1 MDISGEIN
9 VNLEENDYENTVR
22 DIAALSREELK
33 AIIDYW
39 EDEAQN
45 LVHEEIQHIAITE
58 LKKRNQQR
66 EDQIKLLNQSLL
78 ASSKIGRWLSHGK
91 EFLRRYV
98 EINY

>member
-1 MDISGEIN
+1 MDLSGEIN
-9 VNLEENDYENTVR
+9 VNFEENEYENTVK

-39 EDEAQN
+39 EDEAEN
-45 LVHEEIQHIAITE
+45 LVHEEIRYIAITE

-66 EDQIKLLNQSLL
+66 EDQTKLLNQSLL
-78 ASSKIGRWLSHGK
+78 ASSNIGRWLSHGK
-91 EFLRRYV
+91 GFLRRYI

>member
-1 MDISGEIN
+1 MDLSGEIN
-9 VNLEENDYENTVR
+9 VNFEENEYENTVR
-22 DIAALSREELK
+22 DIAVLSREELK

-45 LVHEEIQHIAITE
+45 LVHEEIQYLAITE